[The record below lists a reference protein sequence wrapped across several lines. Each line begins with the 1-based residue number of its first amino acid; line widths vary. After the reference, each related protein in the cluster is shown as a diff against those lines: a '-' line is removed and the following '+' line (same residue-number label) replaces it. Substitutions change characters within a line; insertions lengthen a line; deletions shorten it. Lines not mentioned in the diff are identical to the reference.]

1 MAKMTLG
8 PVASWR
14 GLGTGRLT
22 IRKTSGDTKSWDT
35 LGGSRDPRLDDYR
48 RTVNM
53 TDEEIAK
60 KFDRACAY
68 MKVPDA
74 QRGSAPRRIWGNLRE
89 VRDVGDAIRTLA
101 TFGQPRPL
109 S

>member
-22 IRKTSGDTKSWDT
+22 IRKTSGEMKYWDT

-68 MKVPDA
+68 MRVSEA
-74 QRGSAPRRIWGNLRE
+74 QRDRAREVWAHLRE
-89 VRDVGDAIRTLA
+89 LKDIGDAISTLA

-109 S
+109 A